1 MGRLSGKIALVTG
14 TAGGIGRATALT
26 LAREGARVVGCDLH
40 PEGSADTVRLARD
53 AGGEMTAMAPVDLSS
68 EAGAN
73 AWTAAAVAVYGGVDI
88 LVNNASAIRF
98 GPISSLSFEDW
109 SFTIRNELDIVFLV
123 TRAAWPHLIARGG
136 GSIVNIASISATR
149 GAFFMPQNA
158 HGAAKGGVL
167 SQTYHLVTEG
177 GPHGIRVNAVSPAMT
192 ATPQTAPLLADP
204 ESPFAGELARIPLS
218 RVGQPQ
224 DVANVVLFLASD
236 ESAHVSGANIPVDG
250 GSSAI
255 G

>member
-73 AWTAAAVAVYGGVDI
+73 AWTAAAVAVYSGVDI

-167 SQTYHLVTEG
+167 SLTYQLVTEG

>member
-1 MGRLSGKIALVTG
+1 MGRLPGKIALVTG

-26 LAREGARVVGCDLH
+26 LAREGARVVGCDLN

-68 EAGAN
+68 EAGAG
-73 AWTAAAVAVYGGVDI
+73 AWAAAAVAVYGGVDI

-109 SFTIRNELDIVFLV
+109 SFTIRNELDTVFLV
-123 TRAAWPHLIARGG
+123 TRAVWPHLVAQGG

-167 SQTYHLVTEG
+167 SLTYQLVTEG

-204 ESPFAGELARIPLS
+204 ESPFTGELARIPLG

-224 DVANVVLFLASD
+224 DVANAVLFLASD
-236 ESAHVSGANIPVDG
+236 ESSHVSGANIPVDG